1 MQGDNMKK
9 NMVEKIVQ
17 QSLLSVKKD
26 LVVVNLKPKTSL
38 IEDLNFD
45 SMALV
50 SLAAELEKR
59 FDRSLPLAEWINQNQ
74 DKKLRVGDL
83 IQFISDLK

>member
-1 MQGDNMKK
+1 MKK